1 MLLLKIG
8 ACSKQPHCRMSAKVH
23 ASSTAHLQHSV
34 KMRLQGSLFVGGKPA
49 KQHSVEF
56 ELL

>member
-1 MLLLKIG
+1 
-8 ACSKQPHCRMSAKVH
+8 MSAKVH